1 MFSLEE
7 CFYFIEGERDL
18 PWPPRQSGL
27 KSVCDA
33 DGVDDDDDGDDDDA
47 DDDDDGDDDD
57 YDPDN
62 DIEYW
67 WQCQQTGV
75 PEPSSVRGLPRY
87 PWAGFTSN
95 DGDFD
100 DDFVD
105 DDDVDD
111 IIDDGLNYL
120 KYDWLLQKLAPEIP
134 SSFPPSQGIRL
145 EETPA
150 TADVKVGFYD
160 QIF

>member
-1 MFSLEE
+1 MS
-7 CFYFIEGERDL
+7 RTND
-18 PWPPRQSGL
+18 
-27 KSVCDA
+27 DTDDDD
-33 DGVDDDDDGDDDDA
+33 DGDDDGDDDDA
-47 DDDDDGDDDD
+47 DDDDDDADDDGDDDD

-67 WQCQQTGV
+67 WWCGQTGV

-95 DGDFD
+95 DDDFD
-100 DDFVD
+100 DNDFAADYV
-105 DDDVDD
+105 DDVDD
-111 IIDDGLNYL
+111 IIYGDLNDI
-120 KYDWLLQKLAPEIP
+120 KCDWLLQKLAPEIP
-134 SSFPPSQGIRL
+134 PSFPPSQGIRI